1 MDKGAQEHIYL
12 PKIGKEPSTQG
23 VQCWQ
28 HARSWE
34 ITNIT
39 VTSVPGHWDIMLAQR
54 KSPTAPDQTRVL
66 CLSNLPL
73 PWAGSGKARK
83 WREDVWK
90 LPSRS
95 ERWGTEVVNGTGSP
109 DWRRLFPHV
118 RGDMVT
124 ETRVEATA
132 KLREQLEML

>member
-1 MDKGAQEHIYL
+1 M
-12 PKIGKEPSTQG
+12 
-23 VQCWQ
+23 
-28 HARSWE
+28 
-34 ITNIT
+34 
-39 VTSVPGHWDIMLAQR
+39 
-54 KSPTAPDQTRVL
+54 
-66 CLSNLPL
+66 
-73 PWAGSGKARK
+73 
-83 WREDVWK
+83 WK